1 MAEERVQRRLA
12 AILAA
17 DVAGYSRLIERDEAG
32 TLAALRDRR
41 KSILQPLVAEHHGR
55 IVKVMG
61 DGVLV
66 EFASV
71 VNAVTCAVE
80 LQKSMATANVA
91 LSDDR
96 HITLR
101 IGINLGDVVVEGS
114 DLYGDG
120 VIIAARLQ
128 ALAEPGDIWIAA
140 SVREQIDKKLPVSFE
155 DLGPREIKNIAR
167 PVHVYRIGT
176 VTLPA
181 QITRRANAPARPSIA
196 VLPFVNMSD
205 GPDQEYFSDGV
216 TEDIITELTRFRSL
230 FVIARNSSFQYR
242 GRDID
247 VRRVGRELNV
257 DYVIEGSIR
266 KFDDR
271 LRITAQLVDAE
282 TGNHVWAD
290 RYDRDMQDI
299 FTLQEELAH
308 SIAATVGGRVEA
320 MRSYRAVRADPATLE
335 TYDLV
340 LRAKALVLQHT
351 KQANAQARV
360 LAQRAIEIDPTSGRA
375 YAYCGYSCLMEYV
388 FRWVADPNHSL
399 EHACIFG
406 KRAVALDEADIEA
419 RYWLGQAL
427 LANGEF
433 DEAQVHFAKALELNP
448 NDTGAQCQFA
458 LYLDCVGQ
466 HEAAIEQYDRA
477 KRQNPYDPTPS
488 GVPWLKGIAY
498 FGAGRYLE
506 AIASLNRVP
515 KPLNE
520 IHGWLAASY
529 AHAGHVA
536 EANAKLGEFL
546 RGAERDMAVFP
557 GRRLKDWEPYWR
569 GAMWYRDQRDFDHL
583 FEGLRK
589 AGLPD

>member
-320 MRSYRAVRADPATLE
+320 MRVI
-335 TYDLV
+335 
-340 LRAKALVLQHT
+340 
-351 KQANAQARV
+351 AQ
-360 LAQRAIEIDPTSGRA
+360 P
-375 YAYCGYSCLMEYV
+375 
-388 FRWVADPNHSL
+388 
-399 EHACIFG
+399 
-406 KRAVALDEADIEA
+406 
-419 RYWLGQAL
+419 
-427 LANGEF
+427 
-433 DEAQVHFAKALELNP
+433 
-448 NDTGAQCQFA
+448 
-458 LYLDCVGQ
+458 
-466 HEAAIEQYDRA
+466 
-477 KRQNPYDPTPS
+477 
-488 GVPWLKGIAY
+488 
-498 FGAGRYLE
+498 
-506 AIASLNRVP
+506 
-515 KPLNE
+515 
-520 IHGWLAASY
+520 
-529 AHAGHVA
+529 
-536 EANAKLGEFL
+536 
-546 RGAERDMAVFP
+546 
-557 GRRLKDWEPYWR
+557 
-569 GAMWYRDQRDFDHL
+569 
-583 FEGLRK
+583 GLRHR
-589 AGLPD
+589 LIE